1 MIKFVI
7 FIGIFVVIV
16 INYGAYWC
24 YRKHYKKQPLFEI
37 DEETKAETER
47 VTLIVNYSLK
57 WSTIPLLSFMALLM
71 TIIMVD
77 DIKHDIKIYTILQNP
92 ISAEAIIFNKYK
104 KQKLFKTDYVI
115 EYFIN
120 DGSISPDEG
129 YGCGNV
135 SDTLF
140 NQIYDKSTI
149 ITTYNK
155 NKPSVSV
162 IGNYLNIPIESFI
175 QSRLKGYSLLLGMFF
190 INLSALYYFIFKIR
204 IHKKA

>member
-24 YRKHYKKQPLFEI
+24 YRKHYRKQPLFEI

-140 NQIYDKSTI
+140 NHIYDKSTI

-175 QSRLKGYSLLLGMFF
+175 QSRLKGYSLLLGVFF

>member
-24 YRKHYKKQPLFEI
+24 YRKHYNKQPLFEI
-37 DEETKAETER
+37 DEETKAEIER
-47 VTLIVNYSLK
+47 VTLRVNYNLK
-57 WSTIPLLSFMALLM
+57 WRTIPLLSFMALLM

-140 NQIYDKSTI
+140 SHIYDNSTI

-162 IGNYLNIPIESFI
+162 IGNYLDIPIESFI

-204 IHKKA
+204 INKKA

>member
-24 YRKHYKKQPLFEI
+24 YRKHYRKQPLFEI

-175 QSRLKGYSLLLGMFF
+175 QSRLKGYSLLLGVFF